1 MTPQPQPQSQPQPVY
16 QSEMNFGFDKLY
28 TRVTMYVDM
37 QIEKLAVQM
46 RVYNQE
52 SINRDNELAQAIKV
66 LAQQVADVKQQ
77 VADVKQQVVHLDQ
90 RLTKVE
96 ETQQTILQ
104 IIGDFRA
111 EVMEAI
117 NDIRRKDKE

>member
-16 QSEMNFGFDKLY
+16 QSELNFGFDKLY

-52 SINRDNELAQAIKV
+52 SLNRDNELAQAIKV
-66 LAQQVADVKQQ
+66 LTPQIADVR
-77 VADVKQQVVHLDQ
+77 QQVVYLDHP
-90 RLTKVE
+90 LTKAE
-96 ETQQTILQ
+96 ETQQTIVQ
-104 IIGDFRA
+104 ILGDFRA

-117 NDIRRKDKE
+117 NDLRRKDKE